1 MKTSFILAL
10 AIAFSCAAGQ
20 SALAA
25 TTAPKAAPAAAEPLS
40 MASHQ
45 WAEIRSVIERY
56 GQALN
61 AGDVD
66 AIVQLYTPEGA
77 VLAPNAP
84 TAVGAQAVHDS
95 YVATFQAI
103 SLDIAFQIAEIHLLA
118 PDWAYAR
125 STSTGTIRIMANGQV
140 VPEANQE
147 LFVLRRLRGEWKIAR
162 YAFSTMMP
170 AAN

>member
-10 AIAFSCAAGQ
+10 AIALSCVAAKP
-20 SALAA
+20 ALAA
-25 TTAPKAAPAAAEPLS
+25 TTAPKAAPAATPLS
-40 MASHQ
+40 LASHQ
-45 WAEIRSVIERY
+45 RAEIRSVIERY

-61 AGDVD
+61 AGNVD

-84 TAVGAQAVHDS
+84 TAVGEQAVHDS

-125 STSTGTIRIMANGQV
+125 STSSGTIRIIANGQV

-162 YAFSTMMP
+162 YAFSTTLP